1 MKYIDDHFSQEY
13 IDYLKKLKNPDKLV
27 SSGVL
32 SQCSNNDAT
41 DPFAG
46 NSAEISLCVIT
57 LTERRN
63 QL

>member
-46 NSAEISLCVIT
+46 KFKYPSI
-57 LTERRN
+57 
-63 QL
+63 